1 MSIIHLRNTIL
12 TNIKLSKLSFNNGT
26 VLKLPPAAMPCLLS
40 SKAQSFSPQFFTNE
54 QNCNLFLL
62 PLKLENENYTNILM
76 LHGSQVVLF
85 DSKDLTVK
93 EEIILESQI
102 EAFQFEQNELTLKL
116 RNKDEIKTNELSTSK
131 ITDNTCTTDTRDT
144 TDNVDIITDTSNV
157 ISDTTS
163 TTSSFTN
170 SALTTITSKNCTWTL
185 SSPIFTLTFSSSRL
199 TCQAAALTTNLNFDY
214 PVLEIIKNDHV
225 ACLTPENQL
234 QILSKVDRKLISA
247 VNVPSLALSSSKSL
261 IWVDHTI
268 FVFAADSS
276 LKVLKFHLMQFVP
289 PTNVN

>member
-1 MSIIHLRNTIL
+1 MS
-12 TNIKLSKLSFNNGT
+12 
-26 VLKLPPAAMPCLLS
+26 PCLLS
-40 SKAQSFSPQFFTNE
+40 SRPQSFSPQFFTNE
-54 QNCNLFLL
+54 KNFNLFLL
-62 PLKLENENYTNILM
+62 PLKLETEDNSNILM

-102 EAFQFEQNELTLKL
+102 EAFQFEHNELTLKL
-116 RNKDEIKTNELSTSK
+116 KKREGSKYTVTNDLDTLEVINEL
-131 ITDNTCTTDTRDT
+131 DPTDTIDTIMDIISDT
-144 TDNVDIITDTSNV
+144 TL
-157 ISDTTS
+157 DTTS
-163 TTSSFTN
+163 TTNTN
-170 SALTTITSKNCTWTL
+170 STTINGLTTITSKNCTWSL

-199 TCQAAALTTNLNFDY
+199 TCQPAAAIITANLTFDH

-234 QILSKVDRKLISA
+234 QILSKADRKLISA
-247 VNVPSLALSSSKSL
+247 VKIPTTALSNSSKSL
-261 IWVDHTI
+261 IWIDQAI
-268 FVFAADSS
+268 FIFIFSADSS